1 MDPAIL
7 QQRREEFGELGVA
20 LDHARRLLEPRPQ
33 AAALQ
38 AQEILKVAPHHLEA
52 LLILAAAEQ
61 AQRRYASAHAAL
73 RQALQL
79 APQSPAVWLGLGD
92 LAVAAGD
99 PPGAERALL
108 RYVELAVNDPLLMA
122 AAGDLA
128 EGRLPEV
135 EQLLKPRLKAW
146 PTDVAAMR
154 MLAELATRLGRYADA
169 EALVV
174 RALELAPGFLGAR
187 HTLAVVLQ
195 RQNRGVEAL
204 AEVERLLAAE
214 PENLNFVGLK
224 AAALTLVG
232 EYEASAAHYR
242 RVLARHPDQSKLWM
256 SLGHTLRTLG
266 RRGESIEAYERA
278 IALQPGLG
286 EAWWSLAN
294 LKTHRFSE
302 ADLATLRGQLARPEL
317 SDDDRLHLH
326 YANGK
331 ALEDSGAD
339 ASAFAAYAEGAR
351 LRREQVG
358 YDAAATTQQMARI
371 RATFTPELFAARAGQ
386 GCDAADPIFIVGLPR
401 SGSTLIEQVL
411 SSHPDVE
418 GTMELPDLAALAK
431 AIDGYP
437 AAAAELPAERL
448 RELGEQFLA
457 STRVQRKTGRPLFID
472 KMPNNFVHTGLIQLI
487 LPRAKIIDARRH
499 PMGACFSAFKQH
511 FARGQHFSYGLA
523 DLGAY
528 YRDYAELMAHFDA
541 VLPGRVHRV
550 FYEQMVEDLEGETR
564 RLLDYCGLDFD
575 PACLRFYENERAVR
589 TASSEQVRR
598 PIFRDGLDQW
608 RRFEPWLA
616 PLAEALGPALTTYR
630 AGTSGEAAIP

>member
-1 MDPAIL
+1 MDSAVL
-7 QQRREEFGELGVA
+7 QQRREDFGELGVA
-20 LDHARRLLEPRPQ
+20 LDYARRLLGPRPQ
-33 AAALQ
+33 AALLQ
-38 AQEILKVAPHHLEA
+38 ALEILKVAPRHVEA

-61 AQRRYASAHAAL
+61 ALGRLDHARAAL
-73 RQALQL
+73 QHALGL
-79 APQSPAVWLGLGD
+79 APQSPAVWLALGD
-92 LAVAAGD
+92 LAVAAD
-99 PPGAERALL
+99 EPETADEAYL
-108 RYVELAVNDPLLMA
+108 RHIEYAVHDPLLMA

-128 EGRLPEV
+128 EDRLPEA
-135 EQLLKPRLKAW
+135 EQQLKQRLKAH

-169 EALVV
+169 EALAV
-174 RALELAPGFLGAR
+174 RCLELAPSFLGAR

-195 RQNRGVEAL
+195 RQNRGAEAL
-204 AEVERLLAAE
+204 AQVERLLAVE
-214 PENLNFVGLK
+214 PDNMGFIGLK

-232 EYEASAAHYR
+232 EYEQSAAFYR
-242 RVLARHPDQSKLWM
+242 TVLARHPDQSKLWL

-266 RRGESIEAYERA
+266 RQTESVEAYHRA

-294 LKTHRFSE
+294 LKTHRFSDD
-302 ADLATLRGQLARPEL
+302 DLAVLRRELARPEL

-326 YANGK
+326 YADGK
-331 ALEDSGAD
+331 ALEDAGQD
-339 ASAFAAYAEGAR
+339 APAFAAYVEGAR

-358 YDAAATTQQMARI
+358 YDAAAATEQMHRI
-371 RATFTPELFAARAGQ
+371 RAAFTPDLFDRRAGQ

-431 AIDGYP
+431 EIDGYP
-437 AAAAELPAERL
+437 TAVEGLSPDRL
-448 RELGEQFLA
+448 RELGEQFLER
-457 STRVQRKTGRPLFID
+457 TRVQRKSARPFFID

-523 DLGAY
+523 DLGLY
-528 YRDYAELMAHFDA
+528 YRDYVELMAHFDE

-616 PLAEALGPALTTYR
+616 PLATALGAALTTYR
-630 AGTSGEAAIP
+630 SGTSGEDAVP